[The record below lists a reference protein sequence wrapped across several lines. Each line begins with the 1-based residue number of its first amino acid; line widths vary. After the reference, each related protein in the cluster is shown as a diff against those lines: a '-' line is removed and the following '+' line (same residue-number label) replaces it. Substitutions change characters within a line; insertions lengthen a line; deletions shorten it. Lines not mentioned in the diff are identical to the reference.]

1 MCLEYDCLS
10 MPFQLLSDLHTY
22 PPPKFV
28 PSYSFFLT
36 QWTHWVKLMLLRWAG
51 VSGHP
56 WIMSNLP
63 WVWPQ
68 KKSHS
73 SSFNSQQLPIGPQ
86 LEAGPPELSL
96 CLCWN
101 IYQLGLVQAPPAAA
115 SSWVHWP
122 YHVQNFPVILPNLG
136 PLEPLGPLFCDLPL
150 ALYGRRYLL
159 FKSLCSC
166 GL

>member
-36 QWTHWVKLMLLRWAG
+36 QWTHWVKLKLLRWAA

-122 YHVQNFPVILPNLG
+122 YHVQKIVFSSHTSKPWTLRASRAPLLWSSSSLVWKEILVI
-136 PLEPLGPLFCDLPL
+136 
-150 ALYGRRYLL
+150 
-159 FKSLCSC
+159 
-166 GL
+166 